1 MNEFF
6 EEERHR
12 CEVRHVLKIRVN
24 DRQKMLD
31 YLAEVKKER
40 GEVAYKKLEQDCR
53 EQWNRGN
60 KGTYGDWR

>member
-12 CEVRHVLKIRVN
+12 CEVRHFLKIRVN

-31 YLAEVKKER
+31 YLDQVKKER
-40 GEVAYKKLEQDCR
+40 GEVAYKKLEHDCR
-53 EQWNRGN
+53 EQWNKGN
-60 KGTYGDWR
+60 KGTHGDWR